1 MIVVQIGRLAEQL
14 GVHRNTIRN
23 WIRSGRLPARR
34 VPGKRYLVD
43 EEEFIR
49 LCHAYGLDASALQFR
64 RVSAA
69 SEATSEPEEE
79 WEGQTVLGRRGH
91 VFPLSAIGADVCLTC
106 GSCTGACPIAG
117 VDDWDP
123 RKIVR
128 MAVLGMEEE
137 LMTASWPWKCTLCGK
152 CEQVCPMGVDITGLM
167 TALRRARARDEVP
180 GPLHKGVLTMVETGN
195 NLGIPRED
203 FMACCEAVAR
213 ELAEEECPGFRVP
226 LDVRGARLLV
236 TVNSKEPFAEPR
248 QMKHWWKIF
257 YAAGE
262 SWTIPT
268 ENWDGVQWG
277 AYTGDDEAVR
287 LGVGR
292 IVDAMRRLQCEALLL
307 PECGHAYHA
316 VRMGLSRWYAEE
328 SRRFRVMTLFDLL
341 TDYIRSGRIQLRAR
355 PFPVTAT
362 YHDPCHVT
370 RKSAKAFGKAYD
382 EEAREIVRR
391 CCADFVEMV
400 PNREEA
406 YCCGAGG
413 GLSAL
418 PFHEE
423 RVFHGRYKARQIRRT
438 GASLVVTS
446 CHNCRD
452 QILKSLCKEYD
463 LSVEVKLLWELV
475 AEALIVPSGARREV
489 TE

>member
-43 EEEFIR
+43 EEEFIK
-49 LCHAYGLDASALQFR
+49 LCHAYGLDASALQIR

-69 SEATSEPEEE
+69 SSLLLEAEEN
-79 WEGQTVLGRRGH
+79 WDADTLLIPRFQGRRFSVQG
-91 VFPLSAIGADVCLTC
+91 VGVCLTC
-106 GSCTGACPIAG
+106 GSCAGVCPIAG

-123 RKIVR
+123 RKVVR
-128 MAVLGMEEE
+128 MAVLGLEED
-137 LMTASWPWKCTLCGK
+137 LVAASWPWKCTLCAK
-152 CEQVCPMGVDITGLM
+152 CEQACPMGVDITGLIM
-167 TALRRARARDEVP
+167 AVRAARERDKVP
-180 GPLHKGVLTMVETGN
+180 GALHKGVVTMVETGN

-203 FMACCEAVAR
+203 FVACCEAVAQ
-213 ELAEEECPGFRVP
+213 ELAEEECPGFQVP
-226 LDVRGARLLV
+226 LDVKGARLLV
-236 TVNSKEPFAEPR
+236 TVNSKEPLAEPR
-248 QMKHWWKIF
+248 RMKHWWKIF

-262 SWTIPT
+262 SWTIPS

-292 IVDAMRRLQCEALLL
+292 LVNAMHHLQCEALLL
-307 PECGHAYHA
+307 PECGHAYFA
-316 VRMGLSRWYAEE
+316 VRMGLNQWYAEE
-328 SRRFRVMTLFDLL
+328 SRRFRVLTVFDLL
-341 TDYIRSGRIQLRAR
+341 KDYIEKGRLQLRPQ

-391 CCADFVEMV
+391 CCAEFVEMM
-400 PNREEA
+400 PNREDA

-413 GLSAL
+413 GLAAL

-423 RVFHGRYKARQIRRT
+423 RVLHGRRKAHQIRRT
-438 GASLVVTS
+438 GAAVVVTS

-452 QILKSLCKEYD
+452 QILKSLRKEYE

-475 AEALIVPSGARREV
+475 AEALIVPPRARQGEV
-489 TE
+489 L

>member
-43 EEEFIR
+43 EEEFIK
-49 LCHAYGLDASALQFR
+49 LCHAYGLDASALQIR
-64 RVSAA
+64 RISAA
-69 SEATSEPEEE
+69 SAASSEPEEE
-79 WEGQTVLGRRGH
+79 WEPQTVLGPRAQAFR
-91 VFPLSAIGADVCLTC
+91 LSPQGADVCLTC
-106 GSCTGACPIAG
+106 GSCAAVCPITG
-117 VDDWDP
+117 VDGWDP

-137 LMTASWPWKCTLCGK
+137 LVEALWPWKCTLCGK
-152 CEQVCPMGVDITGLM
+152 CEQACPMGVDITSLAM
-167 TALRRARARDEVP
+167 AVRRARERDRVP
-180 GPLHKGVLTMVETGN
+180 GPLHKGLLTMMETGN

-203 FMACCEAVAR
+203 FIACCEAVAQ

-226 LDVRGARLLV
+226 LDVQGARLLM
-236 TVNSKEPFAEPR
+236 TINSKEPFAEPR

-287 LGVGR
+287 IGVGR
-292 IVDAMRRLQCEALLL
+292 IVEAMHRLHCEALIL
-307 PECGHAYHA
+307 PECGHAYYA
-316 VRMGLSRWYAEE
+316 VRMGLNRWYAEE
-328 SRRFRVMTLFDLL
+328 CRRFQVLTLFDLL
-341 TDYIRSGRIQLRAR
+341 TDYIRSGRVRLRR
-355 PFPVTAT
+355 PLPVTAT

-400 PNREEA
+400 PNREDS

-413 GLSAL
+413 GLAAL

-423 RVFHGRYKARQIRRT
+423 RVFHGRHKANQIRRT
-438 GASLVVTS
+438 GAELVVTS

-452 QILKSLCKEYD
+452 QILKSLRKEYD
-463 LSVEVKLLWELV
+463 LTVDVKLLWELV
-475 AEALIVPSGARREV
+475 AEALTVAPGARREV
-489 TE
+489 F